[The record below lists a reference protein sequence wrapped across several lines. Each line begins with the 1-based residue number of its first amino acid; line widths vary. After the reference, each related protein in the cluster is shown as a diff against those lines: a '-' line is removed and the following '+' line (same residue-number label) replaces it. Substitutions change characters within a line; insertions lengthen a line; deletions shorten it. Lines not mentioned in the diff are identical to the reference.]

1 MISNLR
7 ARPIQG
13 FVTDSAGNIIRNSNI
28 VVYRNSSDGI
38 VAVDRATSDDEG
50 YFVSN
55 PLPNGVYDIFESGIR
70 TSRII
75 HNADP
80 NAIQCFKA
88 SKANYFE
95 NDVAPFSSLV
105 DIDSPDLNSYK
116 YFLQIEPE
124 DISVDVY
131 GNMFPI
137 YNKDLSV
144 LEVKE
149 EVRELYYLKT
159 FFNLRTDSRITISRF
174 DVEYYLPLT
183 ATQSSYRRIKWAG
196 VPGIRF
202 KKDSKLVV
210 PLDYF
215 SIVANMPFKISNNG
229 DDFAASQ
236 VEIDYVFGS
245 TNDLVVTLSGDSDNN
260 AYKDVYNNVGI
271 GDIIKVVM
279 STSRSWY
286 GIIVGKSTYSMVL
299 EKWKSSRFQSSGA
312 DPAVGEDVLLLKAY
326 HGIFQSMATLSVTV
340 SDYFSVVENLH
351 QQTVD
356 SELYDYSGGV

>member
-13 FVTDSAGNIIRNSNI
+13 YVTDSAGNIIRNSNI
-28 VVYRNSSDGI
+28 VVYRNSPDGLI
-38 VAVDRATSDDEG
+38 AVDRASSDDEG
-50 YFVSN
+50 YFISN

-80 NAIQCFKA
+80 NSIQCFKA
-88 SKANYFE
+88 SKDNYFE
-95 NDVAPFSSLV
+95 SDITPFSALTGEGS
-105 DIDSPDLNSYK
+105 DLNSYK

-137 YNKDLSV
+137 YNKDLSNIENTA
-144 LEVKE
+144 EVQD
-149 EVRELYYLKT
+149 LYYMKT
-159 FFNLRTDSRITISRF
+159 FLNLRTDSRITISRF
-174 DVEYYLPLT
+174 DVEYFLPLT

-215 SIVANMPFKISNNG
+215 SIVTNLPFKISNNG
-229 DDFAASQ
+229 LDFSAGQVTVSAAIGTGDDA
-236 VEIDYVFGS
+236 
-245 TNDLVVTLSGDSDNN
+245 VVTIHGDSDND
-260 AYKDVYNNVGI
+260 AYKDVYNNSGI
-271 GDIIKVVM
+271 GDIIHVSISGK
-279 STSRSWY
+279 TWY
-286 GIIVGKSTYSMVL
+286 GIIASKSVYSMTL
-299 EKWKSSRFQSSGA
+299 EKWKSSRFESTGA
-312 DPAVGEDVLLLKAY
+312 DPVVGEDVLLLKAY
-326 HGIFQSMATLSVTV
+326 HGIFQSMATLSETV
-340 SDYFSVVENLH
+340 SDYFTVVENLY

-356 SELYDYSGGV
+356 SELYNYSGGV